1 VRMSAGTNA
10 GLMTALLLFTA
21 QARAEEKDKKEP
33 FAEIEFGGAGEWG
46 LSNGGSSFG
55 PTVAVEFT
63 PIEHWLEI
71 EAGVT
76 PLFSRGQ
83 TEWGTDLIFKKPWTL
98 SKTVEFMVGA
108 GPEWRHTTG
117 SSQTANSLAGEVVL
131 DFQIWPSPD
140 RKFGW
145 FVEPIYSYSFSKE
158 HEQALGVNVGL
169 LITIP

>member
-1 VRMSAGTNA
+1 M
-10 GLMTALLLFTA
+10 
-21 QARAEEKDKKEP
+21 
-33 FAEIEFGGAGEWG
+33 
-46 LSNGGSSFG
+46 
-55 PTVAVEFT
+55 EFT

-98 SKTVEFMVGA
+98 TKTVEFMIGV

-117 SSQTANSLAGEVVL
+117 SGQSADSVAGEVVL
-131 DFQIWPSPD
+131 DFQIWPRPE

-145 FVEPIYSYSFSKE
+145 FVEPIYSYSFGRGHE
-158 HEQALGVNVGL
+158 HSIGVSVGL
-169 LITIP
+169 LVPIP